1 MATFTITGD
10 DTLTLWDRV
19 FNDFSDND
27 VSTVVYNED
36 LVMDSVGKNQNTI
49 FAKNEKGNAATLT
62 MRLIRCSSDDR
73 FMERKLAAMNR
84 NFPATLS
91 ASGEFV
97 KRIGDGNGNVY
108 RDVTQLQGG
117 MISRRSDSKDNVSG
131 DTEQGTVIYIMRFA
145 SAVRSIQ

>member
-19 FNDFSDND
+19 FVDFSDND

-49 FAKNEKGNAATLT
+49 FAKNEKGNAATFTL
-62 MRLIRCSSDDR
+62 RLIRGSSDDR
-73 FMERKLAAMNR
+73 FMQRKLSDMNAD
-84 NFPATLS
+84 FATTVL

-97 KRIGDGNGNVY
+97 KRLGDGDGNVY
-108 RDVTQLQGG
+108 RDVSQLQGG
-117 MISRRSDSKDNVSG
+117 MISRRPDSKDNVSG
-131 DTEQGTVIYIMRFA
+131 DTEQGTAIYVMRFA
-145 SAVRSIQ
+145 SAKRSIQ